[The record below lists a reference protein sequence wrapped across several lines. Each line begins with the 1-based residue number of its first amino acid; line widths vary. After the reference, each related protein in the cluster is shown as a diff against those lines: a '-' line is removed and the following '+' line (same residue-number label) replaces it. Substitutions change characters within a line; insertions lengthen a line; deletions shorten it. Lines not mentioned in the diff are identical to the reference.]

1 MFGYVK
7 PDTPYL
13 YIKDDTLYKSLYC
26 AVCKSI
32 GKRCGQRARLGLTYD
47 IAFMSALIH
56 NVTGVDVKIE
66 KKRCIAHPLIS
77 RPVASTDEIT
87 DICAC
92 INVALAYYKIED
104 DIIDGNGGNVKKL
117 FFKKGKWKVEKRYP
131 EIGVIIRKRYLELRE
146 KEKAQ
151 CDGIDEVSEPFAQM
165 MVELGEFAVNGYAGK
180 TLADKSYAGKT
191 LIDKNP
197 TEKNLADKS
206 PTDKNISEKSRRGLD
221 SLLYYLGKW
230 IYLID
235 ALDDYDKDIKEKN
248 YNPIYYSFGKI
259 SDFKTLTRSR
269 GEDLSFLF
277 SDIFSG
283 LKEAFS
289 DIEFKFDSALLGN
302 IILRGIP
309 TVTSKT
315 FNKTNKED
323 KKKNGK

>member
-180 TLADKSYAGKT
+180 TL
-191 LIDKNP
+191 IDKN
-197 TEKNLADKS
+197 

-309 TVTSKT
+309 TVTFKT

>member
-117 FFKKGKWKVEKRYP
+117 FFKKGNRKVEKRYP

-146 KEKAQ
+146 KEKAKS
-151 CDGIDEVSEPFAQM
+151 DGIDEVSEPFAQM
-165 MVELGEFAVNGYAGK
+165 MVELGEFAVNGYAGENLVDKNSAGK
-180 TLADKSYAGKT
+180 TFVDKSSTEKKLADK
-191 LIDKNP
+191 
-197 TEKNLADKS
+197 NLTDKS
-206 PTDKNISEKSRRGLD
+206 ISEKSRRGLD

-259 SDFKTLTRSR
+259 SDFKTLAMER